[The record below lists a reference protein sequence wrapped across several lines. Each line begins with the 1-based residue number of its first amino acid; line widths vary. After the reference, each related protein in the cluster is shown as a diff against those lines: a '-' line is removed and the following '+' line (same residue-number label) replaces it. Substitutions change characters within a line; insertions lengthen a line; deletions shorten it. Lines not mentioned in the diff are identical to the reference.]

1 MDTVL
6 GSSASVATQT
16 VVSKL
21 LSSPTEEDIQGYY
34 ETDGVPCEVVN
45 DPDRLANFQ
54 GCRNGDYP
62 MLFKVLRARRALGAG
77 EVVFVEDP
85 LVCMQSL
92 SSCAT
97 TLNCQECLGF
107 IGESLLDQ
115 AHHFLSHRDVQLPL
129 RGQDDDGL
137 DENALKS
144 IPSLCCGAPLV
155 RCLGGCST
163 EFLGYY
169 CSESCRD
176 KSWND
181 HHQLMCPGKS
191 GKEWLV
197 EFYQHARATNDI
209 FILAARTVCQ
219 VLLRAEALLDS
230 ISDVE
235 EALLLAW
242 RPYKVGYK
250 KVWWESVARPDDVPE
265 EEEEAFRSDLKELAS
280 DSLELFRR
288 AIELSNPDIYRE
300 FIALFDLDVWGSLV
314 GMFELNNLSIL
325 GQGPIIDPEEH
336 GVTQG
341 ESLGDL
347 SEEFDE
353 AIVEGTGF
361 YRLHSCMN
369 HSCEPNCRAVL
380 PRDNTEY
387 NKAIIETIR
396 EVEVGEELTVSYIE
410 ENETYDER
418 QKQLRD
424 YGFTCTCRVCRR
436 EEGGGV
442 TA

>member
-1 MDTVL
+1 VVL
-6 GSSASVATQT
+6 LVATTQT
-16 VVSKL
+16 MMESTL
-21 LSSPTEEDIQGYY
+21 LSSPTEEDIKAYY
-34 ETDGVPCEVVN
+34 ETDSSPCEVVN
-45 DPDRLANFQ
+45 DPSRLVECQ
-54 GCRNGDYP
+54 GDCP
-62 MLFKVLRARRALGAG
+62 IIFKALRATRALGTG
-77 EVVFVEDP
+77 ETVFVEDP

-92 SSCAT
+92 SSCDT

-107 IGESLLDQ
+107 IGESLVDQ
-115 AHHFLSHRDVQLPL
+115 VHHFLSHRDVQLPSH
-129 RGQDDDGL
+129 GQGGDTGM
-137 DENALKS
+137 DELKF

-155 RCLGGCST
+155 GCHRGCSLD
-163 EFLGYY
+163 FLGYY

-176 KSWND
+176 KAWND

-191 GKEWLV
+191 SEKEWLV

-209 FILAARTVCQ
+209 FILAAKTVSQ
-219 VLLRAEALLDS
+219 VLLRAQDLLDS
-230 ISDVE
+230 VSSSE

-250 KVWWESVARPDDVPE
+250 KVWWDSVALPDDVPE
-265 EEEEAFRSDLKELAS
+265 EEEEDFRSDLKELAS

-288 AIELSNPDIYRE
+288 AIELDHPRMYRE
-300 FIALFDLDVWGSLV
+300 FIALFDLDVWGSII

-325 GQGPIIDPEEH
+325 GQGPILNPEEH
-336 GVTQG
+336 GVMQG
-341 ESLGDL
+341 ELLGDL
-347 SEEFDE
+347 SEEFEDV
-353 AIVEGTGF
+353 IVEGTGF

-396 EVEVGEELTVSYIE
+396 EVEAGEELTVSYIE

-424 YGFTCTCRVCRR
+424 YGFTCTCAACMRDKV
-436 EEGGGV
+436 V